1 MISEVTLKP
10 KNHLRGLIN
19 YLTPPSTPS
28 LSLSL
33 YIYIYPFLSS
43 SVSSQKIHTH
53 KVSCYPARFQ
63 SVFFFFFIL
72 TCSNNWSLRYVYVE
86 NIEEVWYCCWPSV
99 FFFFLASRLTT
110 SGSLLFSS
118 TMINSGGFV
127 CLNYRVIHIHSFSL
141 LLLHGLFP
149 FRVRVGPFILVKDL
163 IKIISLCWPMRQH
176 QDSQTLRLELGWY
189 TVTSFTRK
197 VP

>member
-1 MISEVTLKP
+1 MISEVTLEP

-19 YLTPPSTPS
+19 YLIPPSTPS
-28 LSLSL
+28 LSL
-33 YIYIYPFLSS
+33 YIYIPFPLFIRIFTANSHTQS
-43 SVSSQKIHTH
+43 FLWSCSFSVCIFYFFHFNVLQQLKS
-53 KVSCYPARFQ
+53 KVCVCREYWRG
-63 SVFFFFFIL
+63 VIL
-72 TCSNNWSLRYVYVE
+72 LLAISFVL
-86 NIEEVWYCCWPSV
+86 
-99 FFFFLASRLTT
+99 FLAFGLTT

-163 IKIISLCWPMRQH
+163 IKIISLYWPMRQH